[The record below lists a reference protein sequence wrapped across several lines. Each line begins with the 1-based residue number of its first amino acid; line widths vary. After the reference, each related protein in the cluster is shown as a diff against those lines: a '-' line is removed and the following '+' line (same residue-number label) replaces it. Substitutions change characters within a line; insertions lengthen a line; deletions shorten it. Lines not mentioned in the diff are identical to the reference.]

1 MDSRRPKKH
10 ERRYNND
17 GDVQQLR
24 TNSFNLVQARFFLCL
39 TLRIEDIL
47 QELYRSICLARV
59 NSKLEQVQGDT
70 REGSLVSFSMT
81 YVPSTQTVLTQM
93 MGHVVVARQ
102 LKVGTA

>member
-1 MDSRRPKKH
+1 M
-10 ERRYNND
+10 
-17 GDVQQLR
+17 
-24 TNSFNLVQARFFLCL
+24 
-39 TLRIEDIL
+39 
-47 QELYRSICLARV
+47 